1 MENNWVSS
9 EIKNGMTIWSR
20 NFISGY
26 RPKGNEISILKR
38 YMQIDVYHSIITVI
52 KITETILMSRTGN
65 GQTHNTQLPQQMVI
79 QELRMKH
86 FYKHEK
92 I

>member
-1 MENNWVSS
+1 
-9 EIKNGMTIWSR
+9 
-20 NFISGY
+20 
-26 RPKGNEISILKR
+26 
-38 YMQIDVYHSIITVI
+38 
-52 KITETILMSRTGN
+52 MSRTGN